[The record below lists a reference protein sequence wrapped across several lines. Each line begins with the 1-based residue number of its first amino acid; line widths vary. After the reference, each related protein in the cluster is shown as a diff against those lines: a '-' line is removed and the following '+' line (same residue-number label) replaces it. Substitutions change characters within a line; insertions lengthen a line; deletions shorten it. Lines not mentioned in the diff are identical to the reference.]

1 MNSQLLL
8 VMTLDRP
15 APITVTHA
23 SRIENDLLA
32 ARYENGEKV
41 RGITLRTPASGEVS
55 PYVTYRLTE
64 QINTFILVGAT
75 HRVEDLASR
84 LARTECGPGT
94 RITLE
99 TGDVLFVKSCTTI
112 EQPTSAASRERD
124 GVREQ
129 DQIIQMMDLAIK
141 LLALSDK

>member
-23 SRIENDLLA
+23 SRIENELLA
-32 ARYENGEKV
+32 ARYDNGEKV
-41 RGITLRTPASGEVS
+41 RGITMRTQTSGEVG

-64 QINTFILVGAT
+64 QINTFILAGTT

-94 RITLE
+94 QIKIE
-99 TGDVLFVKSCTTI
+99 TGDVLLVKSCTTI
-112 EQPTSAASRERD
+112 EQPTSAASTERD
-124 GVREQ
+124 GVSEQ
-129 DQIIQMMDLAIK
+129 DQIIQMMDLTIK
-141 LLALSDK
+141 LLTLPDK